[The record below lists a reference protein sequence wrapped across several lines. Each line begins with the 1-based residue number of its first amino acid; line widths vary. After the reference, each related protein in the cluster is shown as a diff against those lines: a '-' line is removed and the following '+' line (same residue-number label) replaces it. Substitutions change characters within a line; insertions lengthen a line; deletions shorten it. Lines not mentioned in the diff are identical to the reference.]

1 MMGLTMEEKKSITKE
16 IAERYK
22 NADKNEKKEILDQ
35 YAIITGFHRKYAI
48 SKINA
53 CIKRKTYVFNN
64 KTLTSCKVE
73 IPKRKKRI
81 YKPKY
86 DKSFQTSLIAIW
98 SYSHCAGKGWFHS

>member
-22 NADKNEKKEILDQ
+22 NADKDEKKEILDQ
-35 YAIITGFHRKYAI
+35 YVLITGFHRKYAI

-64 KTLTSCKVE
+64 KILTSCKERSTKEEKNEFINLNMIKVS
-73 IPKRKKRI
+73 K
-81 YKPKY
+81 
-86 DKSFQTSLIAIW
+86 QV
-98 SYSHCAGKGWFHS
+98 

>member
-22 NADKNEKKEILDQ
+22 NADKDEKKEILDQ

-73 IPKRKKRI
+73 VPKRKKRM
-81 YKPKY
+81 YKK
-86 DKSFQTSLIAIW
+86 KNLISLTIKLVN
-98 SYSHCAGKGWFHS
+98 SCKERSTKEEKTNL

>member
-22 NADKNEKKEILDQ
+22 NADKDEKKEILDQ

-64 KTLTSCKVE
+64 KTLTSCKE
-73 IPKRKKRI
+73 RSTKKE
-81 YKPKY
+81 K
-86 DKSFQTSLIAIW
+86 TNL
-98 SYSHCAGKGWFHS
+98 